1 MSLINLKG
9 IITSV
14 FQLIRLPNIL
24 IIVLTQFLLRYSI
37 LNTFLY
43 RSDPV
48 AMSGIVDFSILVLVT
63 VLIAMGGYV
72 INDYF
77 DIKID
82 SINKPDKLVVNRL
95 ISPRGAIKLHI
106 TLNVIAIILGFYLSY
121 RIRVFS
127 FGLIFPFLSGVLWL
141 YSAKYKR
148 MLLWGNLIVSLLSGF
163 VILIVW
169 LFEFFWLRLTPELFS
184 SVLPEI
190 RWVTKAFLGYG
201 LFAFL
206 VSFFREI
213 IKDIE
218 DAKGDE
224 TFGCSTLPL
233 VVGVKNARWM
243 TAAVIVLTIL
253 LLAYGQLIVYRLD
266 WGMVF
271 WYFTIAVQLPS
282 LYLLFMLMK
291 AKEKSDFHFLSLL
304 CKLIMIA
311 GILSMQLISIST

>member
-1 MSLINLKG
+1 MSVISLTGKIK
-9 IITSV
+9 SV

-24 IIVLTQFLLRYSI
+24 IIILTQFLLRYCI

-43 RSDPV
+43 PSEPG
-48 AMSGIVDFSILVLVT
+48 AITGMIDFSILVLIT

-82 SINKPDKLVVNRL
+82 SVNKPDKLVVNRL

-106 TLNVIAIILGFYLSY
+106 TLNAVAIILGFYLAY

-127 FGLIFPFLSGVLWL
+127 FGLIFPFLTGVLWL

-148 MLLWGNLIVSLLSGF
+148 VLLWGNIIVSLLSGF

-169 LFEFFWLRLTPELFS
+169 LFEFFWLRLNPDLFS
-184 SVLPEI
+184 SGLPEI
-190 RWVTKAFLGYG
+190 RWVTKAFLAYS

-206 VSFFREI
+206 VSFFREV

-218 DAKGDE
+218 DARGDE
-224 TFGCSTLPL
+224 TCGCRTLPL
-233 VVGVKNARWM
+233 VVGVEKSRWI
-243 TAAVIVLTIL
+243 AGIIIFATIL
-253 LLAYGQLIVYRLD
+253 LLAYGQLVVYRLG
-266 WGMVF
+266 WQMVF
-271 WYFTIAVQLPS
+271 WYFMVAVQLPA
-282 LYLLFMLMK
+282 LYLLYSLVK
-291 AKEKSDFHFLSLL
+291 AKVKSDYHFLSLL
-304 CKLIMIA
+304 CKLIMVA